1 MELTKLYDPTCDICS
16 MLAGIDEQVAE
27 DNGFTFRKITL
38 EECAKNP
45 SPIRDHVVPTYV
57 TPNDGQID
65 IPIYLLVSRQGA
77 VEASGII
84 KTIEELNN
92 LISAWKTWESS
103 QNASSVLSTEK
114 TAS

>member
-1 MELTKLYDPTCDICS
+1 MELIKLYDKTCDICS
-16 MLAGIDEQVAE
+16 MLAGLDEQIAE
-27 DNGFTFRKITL
+27 DNGFSFRKITL

-45 SPIRDHVVPTYV
+45 SHIREYVVPMYV

-65 IPIYLLVSRQGA
+65 IPIYLIATQQGA
-77 VEASGII
+77 IQASGVI

-92 LISAWKTWESS
+92 LITAWKTWDTS
-103 QNASSVLSTEK
+103 QSASSARSTEK